1 MRGLVCRE
9 LGPADR
15 LAIID
20 MPDPEAGPGEVVI
33 EVKAAGLNFLDTLVI
48 EGKYQSKPD
57 LPFVPGGEAAGFIA
71 AVGDG
76 VSGLT
81 PGMRVMALGQFGAFA
96 DKWTVP
102 AVAVLPMPEGLNFE
116 TAAGFGLAYGTS
128 HYALKQRAD
137 LQPGETLLVLGAAG
151 GVGSAAVQIGK
162 AMGARVIAAA
172 STDEKLGFAA
182 ACGADDGINYVTENL
197 RERVKALTHGRGV
210 DVIYDPV
217 GGVLTEQAF
226 RSIAWNGRLLV
237 IGFAS
242 GTIPQLPLNLTL
254 LKGASVVGVFWGN
267 WIMRDPAASARNFGE
282 LFNMLADGTL
292 HPAVTDVYPLADY
305 VQAFGA
311 LTGRSATGKVVF
323 RL

>member
-1 MRGLVCRE
+1 MCIRDRDGQDPRRGARQGVSGRGRREGSGALSAQVQRHRRDQGGGQTGARRRDAGLVLVRLMRGLVCRE
-9 LGPADR
+9 LAPADR

-20 MPDPEAGPGEVVI
+20 IPDPEAGPGEVVI

-48 EGKYQSKPD
+48 EGKYQAKPD
-57 LPFVPGGEAAGFIA
+57 LPFVPGGEAAGIIA

-151 GVGSAAVQIGK
+151 GVGSAAV
-162 AMGARVIAAA
+162 
-172 STDEKLGFAA
+172 
-182 ACGADDGINYVTENL
+182 
-197 RERVKALTHGRGV
+197 
-210 DVIYDPV
+210 
-217 GGVLTEQAF
+217 
-226 RSIAWNGRLLV
+226 
-237 IGFAS
+237 
-242 GTIPQLPLNLTL
+242 
-254 LKGASVVGVFWGN
+254 
-267 WIMRDPAASARNFGE
+267 
-282 LFNMLADGTL
+282 
-292 HPAVTDVYPLADY
+292 
-305 VQAFGA
+305 
-311 LTGRSATGKVVF
+311 
-323 RL
+323 